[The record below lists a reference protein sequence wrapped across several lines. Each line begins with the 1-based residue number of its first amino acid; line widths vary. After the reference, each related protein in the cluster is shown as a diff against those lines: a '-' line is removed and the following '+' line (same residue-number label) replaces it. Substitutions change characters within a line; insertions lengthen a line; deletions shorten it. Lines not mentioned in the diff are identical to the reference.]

1 MTTLN
6 VFPDRGALAAAL
18 AGAVADSL
26 RQRIARDGAASLAV
40 SGGRTP
46 ERFFE
51 ALGGIDLDWS
61 KVTVTL
67 VDERWVDETSDRS
80 NAALVR
86 RALLAGRA
94 SAATFVPLY
103 NGAATPDEGRDA
115 VERTIAALP
124 HPFAAVIL
132 GMGDDGHTASFF
144 PGGDHLAA
152 AVDLDNPARVT
163 TMHAGGAGEARITL
177 TLAELLRT
185 DHLALHIEGD
195 GKKAVLEKAQG
206 DGPILDMPIRAA
218 LCQSVR
224 PITIYWSP

>member
-67 VDERWVDETSDRS
+67 VDERC
-80 NAALVR
+80 R
-86 RALLAGRA
+86 RNVGSLERRPGPPALLAGRA

-206 DGPILDMPIRAA
+206 DGPTLDMPIRAA
-218 LCQSVR
+218 LRQSVR